1 MTAKEYLRT
10 LRWTELSIETRK
22 DELRRLDAEYTY
34 LSGISYDR
42 DRVQTS
48 PSGDAFPQSDRR
60 IDLAIKIRDD
70 ILAMQR
76 LRTDI
81 IGKITGLDNPLYSQ
95 VLLER
100 YVNYLSFDDIAEK
113 MHYSYVR
120 ITHIHGEALQEFTRK
135 YLNVDNF

>member
-60 IDLAIKIRDD
+60 IDLALKIRED
-70 ILAMQR
+70 ILAMQK

-100 YVNYLSFDDIAEK
+100 YVNYLSFDDIADK

-120 ITHIHGEALQEFTRK
+120 ITHIHGEALQEFTNK
-135 YLNVDNF
+135 YLKLDNF

>member
-48 PSGDAFPQSDRR
+48 PSGNAFPQSDRR
-60 IDLAIKIRDD
+60 IDLALKIRED
-70 ILAMQR
+70 ILAMQK

-100 YVNYLSFDDIAEK
+100 YVNYLSFDDIADK
-113 MHYSYVR
+113 MNYSYVR
-120 ITHIHGEALQEFTRK
+120 ITHIHGEALQEFTHK
-135 YLNVDNF
+135 YL

>member
-48 PSGDAFPQSDRR
+48 PSGDAFLQSDRR
-60 IDLAIKIRDD
+60 IDLAIKIRED
-70 ILAMQR
+70 ILAMQK

-81 IGKITGLDNPLYSQ
+81 IGKITGLDNLLYSQ

-100 YVNYLSFDDIAEK
+100 YVNYLSFDDIAVK
-113 MHYSYVR
+113 MGYSYVYVN
-120 ITHIHGEALQEFTRK
+120 HIHGEALQEFTRK
-135 YLNVDNF
+135 YLKLDNF

>member
-60 IDLAIKIRDD
+60 IDLALKIRDD
-70 ILAMQR
+70 ILAMQK

>member
-60 IDLAIKIRDD
+60 IDLAIKIRED

-100 YVNYLSFDDIAEK
+100 YVNYLSFDDIADK
-113 MHYSYVR
+113 MHYSYVY
-120 ITHIHGEALQEFTRK
+120 ITHIHGEALQEFARR
-135 YLNVDNF
+135 YLPNAPS

>member
-60 IDLAIKIRDD
+60 IDLAIKIRED
-70 ILAMQR
+70 ILAMQK

-100 YVNYLSFDDIAEK
+100 YVNYLSFDDIADK
-113 MHYSYVR
+113 MHYSYVY
-120 ITHIHGEALQEFTRK
+120 ITHIHGEALQEFARR
-135 YLNVDNF
+135 YLPNAPS

>member
-60 IDLAIKIRDD
+60 IDLALKIRED
-70 ILAMQR
+70 ILAMQK

-100 YVNYLSFDDIAEK
+100 YVNYLSFDDIADK
-113 MHYSYVR
+113 MHYSYVY
-120 ITHIHGEALQEFTRK
+120 ITHIHGEALQEFTNK
-135 YLNVDNF
+135 YLKLDNF

>member
-60 IDLAIKIRDD
+60 IDLVIKIRED

-100 YVNYLSFDDIAEK
+100 YVNYLSFDDIAVK
-113 MHYSYVR
+113 MGYSYVYV
-120 ITHIHGEALQEFTRK
+120 THIHGEALQEFTRK
-135 YLNVDNF
+135 YLKLDNF

>member
-60 IDLAIKIRDD
+60 IDLAIRIRED
-70 ILAMQR
+70 ILAMQK

-100 YVNYLSFDDIAEK
+100 YVNYLSFDDIADK

-120 ITHIHGEALQEFTRK
+120 ITHIRGEALQEFTHK

>member
-48 PSGDAFPQSDRR
+48 PSGDMFPQSDRR
-60 IDLAIKIRDD
+60 IDLTIKIRED

-76 LRTDI
+76 LRADI

>member
-42 DRVQTS
+42 DKVQTS

>member
-60 IDLAIKIRDD
+60 IDLALKIRED

-100 YVNYLSFDDIAEK
+100 YVNYLSFDDIADK
-113 MHYSYVR
+113 MHYSYVY
-120 ITHIHGEALQEFTRK
+120 ITHIHGEALQEFARR
-135 YLNVDNF
+135 YLPNAPS

>member
-60 IDLAIKIRDD
+60 IDLAIKIRED

-100 YVNYLSFDDIAEK
+100 YVNYLSFDDIADK
-113 MHYSYVR
+113 MHYSYVY
-120 ITHIHGEALQEFTRK
+120 ITHIHGEALQEFTNK
-135 YLNVDNF
+135 YLKLDNF

>member
-60 IDLAIKIRDD
+60 IDLAIKIRED
-70 ILAMQR
+70 ILAMQK

-95 VLLER
+95 VLLEC
-100 YVNYLSFDDIAEK
+100 YVNYLSFDDIAHK

-120 ITHIHGEALQEFTRK
+120 ITHIHGEALQEFTHK

>member
-60 IDLAIKIRDD
+60 IDLAIKIRED
-70 ILAMQR
+70 ILAMQK

-100 YVNYLSFDDIAEK
+100 YVNYLSFDYIADK
-113 MHYSYVR
+113 IHYSYVR
-120 ITHIHGEALQEFTRK
+120 ITHIQGEALQELTHK

>member
-60 IDLAIKIRDD
+60 IDLAIKIRED
-70 ILAMQR
+70 ILAMQK
-76 LRTDI
+76 LRTGI

-100 YVNYLSFDDIAEK
+100 YVNYLSFDDIADK
-113 MHYSYVR
+113 MHYSYVY
-120 ITHIHGEALQEFTRK
+120 ITHIHGEALQEFARR
-135 YLNVDNF
+135 YLPNAPS

>member
-60 IDLAIKIRDD
+60 IDLALKIRED
-70 ILAMQR
+70 ILAMQK

-113 MHYSYVR
+113 MHYSYVY
-120 ITHIHGEALQEFTRK
+120 ITHIHGEALQEFARR
-135 YLNVDNF
+135 YLPNAPS

>member
-48 PSGDAFPQSDRR
+48 PSGAAFPQSDRR
-60 IDLAIKIRDD
+60 IDLAIKIRED
-70 ILAMQR
+70 ILAMQK

-100 YVNYLSFDDIAEK
+100 YVNYLSFDDIADK
-113 MHYSYVR
+113 MHYSYVY
-120 ITHIHGEALQEFTRK
+120 ITHIHGEALQEFARR
-135 YLNVDNF
+135 YLPNAPS

>member
-60 IDLAIKIRDD
+60 IDLAIKIRED
-70 ILAMQR
+70 ILAMQK

-100 YVNYLSFDDIAEK
+100 YVNYLSFDDIADK

-120 ITHIHGEALQEFTRK
+120 IIHIHGEALQEFTHK
-135 YLNVDNF
+135 YLNIDNF

>member
-60 IDLAIKIRDD
+60 IDLALKIRED
-70 ILAMQR
+70 ILAMQK

-120 ITHIHGEALQEFTRK
+120 ITHIHGEALQEFANK